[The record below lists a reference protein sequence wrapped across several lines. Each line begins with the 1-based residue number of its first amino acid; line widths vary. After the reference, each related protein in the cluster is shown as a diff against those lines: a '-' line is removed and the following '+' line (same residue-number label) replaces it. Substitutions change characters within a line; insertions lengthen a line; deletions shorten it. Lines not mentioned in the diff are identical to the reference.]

1 MHLKA
6 MITTAVGIGAL
17 LAAAPASAQRGA
29 TYDVKIVCG
38 KEGGEVVAPGQYW
51 TAVNVLNPGDRPVKV
66 EATVATALPAFT
78 QGPLSPPKTAEL
90 EPDHAMELD
99 CPSLMAMADAR
110 EFLKGFVTLRASGEL
125 VVVGVYTQ
133 ADREGRAVSIDV
145 ERVPPR
151 AARGCPDLRVREI
164 QRPDWDAQE
173 RRSVIRAVIQNVG
186 TAAAPSTLARL
197 IDPSTT
203 QPSGAP
209 YNDVVDTGP
218 IPEGGEVTVTFHLP
232 YWVYNPDASLEVT
245 ADYKGTLE
253 ECDETNNTAEFSEIG

>member
-1 MHLKA
+1 MHLKGLL
-6 MITTAVGIGAL
+6 TAGLTVAAV
-17 LAAAPASAQRGA
+17 LAAAPAWAENGL

-38 KEGGEVVAPGQYW
+38 KEEGRVVAPGQYW
-51 TAVNVLNPGDRPVKV
+51 TAVNILNPGDEPVKL
-66 EATVATALPAFT
+66 EARVASALPAFEM
-78 QGPLSPPKTAEL
+78 GPLSAPKAAEL
-90 EPDHAMELD
+90 EPDRALEID
-99 CPSLMAMADAR
+99 CPTLMEMAEAR
-110 EFLKGFVTLRASGEL
+110 DFLKGYVTVRATGEL
-125 VVVGVYTQ
+125 VIVAVYTQ
-133 ADREGRAVSIDV
+133 ADREGRAASIDI

-164 QRPDWDAQE
+164 QQPVWDAAN
-173 RRSVIRAVIQNVG
+173 RRSVMRAVIQNVG
-186 TAAAPSTLARL
+186 TELAPSTLARL

-232 YWVYNPDASLEVT
+232 YWVYNPNAELEVT

-253 ECDETNNTAEFSEIG
+253 ECDETNNKAEFLELG